1 MLNTTPCLIVP
12 CHLNTCIV
20 KCALMRISSKD
31 ANISGARRTS
41 LPAALSAI
49 GSDAAFT
56 SSTGSTRYNE
66 VDSGGGGSA
75 EVMVYSLG
83 WGMGEPERRG
93 ADRKRAQPPAAVH
106 SPLSQ
111 LSTLSQL
118 SQLSP
123 DEGHEVDVLPLHNQV
138 GGHTR
143 LLVLND
149 STVIKP
155 LNIRELHFYQNIPE
169 DIQSFV
175 PRYKGVMQASNTG
188 STKLD
193 KRYSPCFREENGRKQ
208 SLGGKRKRDD
218 VFKFKVH
225 RNGNASEVLKSI
237 AHMDNSNKQYFL
249 MMENITS
256 SYRRP
261 CVLDLKMGTRQHGDD
276 ASAEKRSKQIAKCA
290 ASTSATL
297 GVRLCGMQVY
307 VPETGACIRRDKYWG
322 RALTES
328 GLREALRD
336 FFAGGHAGPA
346 ALAGHAPRARV
357 VRRVLR
363 DLDALRRAI
372 AKQTS
377 YRFYSCSLL
386 IVYEGDVSGATS
398 AEDAGATTS
407 EYEAD
412 ASSSSA
418 EAPSPG
424 HFDMSTLHDEISSD
438 GREPFRPHS
447 EETMGGYEEG
457 EAGEDG
463 AHSLRRHP
471 PSPDSADSWMA
482 YSSTSSESWR
492 GSAEAE
498 APSPPDGS
506 GKRARCSRWPAA
518 RLHEPDERV
527 DIRMIDFAHT
537 AYAGAAAESP
547 LATATP
553 HHGPDCGFLTGI
565 DSLKRLLTEILAP
578 PPYS

>member
-1 MLNTTPCLIVP
+1 M
-12 CHLNTCIV
+12 
-20 KCALMRISSKD
+20 
-31 ANISGARRTS
+31 
-41 LPAALSAI
+41 
-49 GSDAAFT
+49 
-56 SSTGSTRYNE
+56 
-66 VDSGGGGSA
+66 DSGGGGSA

-83 WGMGEPERRG
+83 WGMGEPEWRG
-93 ADRKRAQPPAAVH
+93 ADRKRAQPPATAH
-106 SPLSQ
+106 
-111 LSTLSQL
+111 STLS
-118 SQLSP
+118 P
-123 DEGHEVDVLPLHNQV
+123 DDGHEVDVLPLHNQV

-169 DIQSFV
+169 DIQNFV

-188 STKLD
+188 GNKLD
-193 KRYSPCFREENGRKQ
+193 KRYSPCFRDENGRKQ

-225 RNGNASEVLKSI
+225 RNGNAGEVLKSI

-276 ASAEKRSKQIAKCA
+276 ATAEKRSKQIAKCA

-307 VPETGACIRRDKYWG
+307 VPETGACVRRDKYWG
-322 RALTES
+322 RALSEA
-328 GLREALRD
+328 GLRDALRD
-336 FFAGGHAGPA
+336 FFGARG
-346 ALAGHAPRARV
+346 RV

-386 IVYEGDVSGATS
+386 IVYEGDVQSEPAVD
-398 AEDAGATTS
+398 ETTAS
-407 EYEAD
+407 EYDGD
-412 ASSSSA
+412 ASSSSTDL
-418 EAPSPG
+418 APSPG

-438 GREPFRPHS
+438 VHEAREPFQPHS

-457 EAGEDG
+457 EVAS
-463 AHSLRRHP
+463 HSPRRQP
-471 PSPDSADSWMA
+471 PSPDSTDSWMA

-492 GSAEAE
+492 GEAETDAEAE
-498 APSPPDGS
+498 AS
-506 GKRARCSRWPAA
+506 GKRPRTRPQAAAAPAWNTPRPRPQPPLPA
-518 RLHEPDERV
+518 ERV

-565 DSLKRLLTEILAP
+565 DSLKRLLTEILP
-578 PPYS
+578 PQPYS

>member
-1 MLNTTPCLIVP
+1 MLV
-12 CHLNTCIV
+12 
-20 KCALMRISSKD
+20 
-31 ANISGARRTS
+31 SGARRTS
-41 LPAALSAI
+41 LCELRVSETAATDLVRQ
-49 GSDAAFT
+49 F
-56 SSTGSTRYNE
+56 E
-66 VDSGGGGSA
+66 VDSGGGGST

-93 ADRKRAQPPAAVH
+93 ERKRTQPPAAAH
-106 SPLSQ
+106 
-111 LSTLSQL
+111 T
-118 SQLSP
+118 LSP
-123 DEGHEVDVLPLHNQV
+123 DDGHEVDVLPLHNQV

-155 LNIRELHFYQNIPE
+155 LNIRELHFYQNIPD
-169 DIQSFV
+169 DIQGFV
-175 PRYKGVMQASNTG
+175 PRYKGVMQASHMG
-188 STKLD
+188 GTKLE
-193 KRYSPCFREENGRKQ
+193 KRYSPCFRDENGRKQ
-208 SLGGKRKRDD
+208 SLTGKRKRDD
-218 VFKFKVH
+218 VFKFRVH

-276 ASAEKRSKQIAKCA
+276 ASAEKRTKQIAKCA

-307 VPETGACIRRDKYWG
+307 VPETGACLRRDKYWG
-322 RALTES
+322 RGLSES
-328 GLREALRD
+328 GLRDALRD
-336 FFAGGHAGPA
+336 FFAAGGGGG
-346 ALAGHAPRARV
+346 LRARV

-363 DLDALRRAI
+363 DLDLLRRAI
-372 AKQTS
+372 AKQTN

-386 IVYEGDVSGATS
+386 IVYEGDVTPQPDDSGVS
-398 AEDAGATTS
+398 TS
-407 EYEAD
+407 EYEGD

-418 EAPSPG
+418 ELAPPG
-424 HFDMSTLHDEISSD
+424 HFDMSTLHDEMPESSLQ
-438 GREPFRPHS
+438 REPFRPHC
-447 EETMGGYEEG
+447 EETMGGYEDG
-457 EAGEDG
+457 ETAGPP
-463 AHSLRRHP
+463 SPRPHP

-482 YSSTSSESWR
+482 YSSASSESWR
-492 GSAEAE
+492 AEGE
-498 APSPPDGS
+498 TDDPDTENS
-506 GKRARCSRWPAA
+506 GKRARRPAWPTI
-518 RLHEPDERV
+518 EERV

-553 HHGPDCGFLTGI
+553 HDGPDCGFLTGV
-565 DSLKRLLTEILAP
+565 DSLKRLLTDILLP

>member
-1 MLNTTPCLIVP
+1 
-12 CHLNTCIV
+12 
-20 KCALMRISSKD
+20 
-31 ANISGARRTS
+31 
-41 LPAALSAI
+41 
-49 GSDAAFT
+49 
-56 SSTGSTRYNE
+56 
-66 VDSGGGGSA
+66 
-75 EVMVYSLG
+75 MVYSLG

-93 ADRKRAQPPAAVH
+93 ADRKRSQPAAA
-106 SPLSQ
+106 LS
-111 LSTLSQL
+111 L
-118 SQLSP
+118 
-123 DEGHEVDVLPLHNQV
+123 DDGHEVDVLPLNNQV

-155 LNIRELHFYQNIPE
+155 LNIRELHFYMNIPE

-175 PRYKGVMQASNTG
+175 PRYKGVMQASMAGG
-188 STKLD
+188 SKPD
-193 KRYSPCFREENGRKQ
+193 KRYSPCFRDENGRKQ

-225 RNGNASEVLKSI
+225 RNGNASEVLMSI

-261 CVLDLKMGTRQHGDD
+261 CILDLKMGTRQHGDD

-290 ASTSATL
+290 ASTSASL

-307 VPETGACIRRDKYWG
+307 VQETGACVRRDKYWG
-322 RALTES
+322 RALSEA
-328 GLREALRD
+328 GLREALAD
-336 FFAGGHAGPA
+336 FFAAGA
-346 ALAGHAPRARV
+346 APRARV
-357 VRRVLR
+357 VRQALR
-363 DLDALRRAI
+363 RLDALRRAI

-386 IVYEGDVSGATS
+386 IVYEGDVPGFSEEASGYS
-398 AEDAGATTS
+398 
-407 EYEAD
+407 AD

-418 EAPSPG
+418 DAPRS
-424 HFDMSTLHDEISSD
+424 HFDMSTLHDGISSD
-438 GREPFRPHS
+438 REREPFTPHS

-457 EAGEDG
+457 EVGG
-463 AHSLRRHP
+463 SGHSPRRQP
-471 PSPDSADSWMA
+471 PSPDSTDSWMA

-492 GSAEAE
+492 GEGAHSP
-498 APSPPDGS
+498 PSPAAAPEL
-506 GKRARCSRWPAA
+506 GKRARTAPAA
-518 RLHEPDERV
+518 PPPAPAPATPPPDERV

-537 AYAGAAAESP
+537 AFAGAAAESP

-565 DSLKRLLTEILAP
+565 DSLTRLLTEILQ
-578 PPYS
+578 PYS

>member
-1 MLNTTPCLIVP
+1 
-12 CHLNTCIV
+12 
-20 KCALMRISSKD
+20 
-31 ANISGARRTS
+31 
-41 LPAALSAI
+41 
-49 GSDAAFT
+49 
-56 SSTGSTRYNE
+56 
-66 VDSGGGGSA
+66 
-75 EVMVYSLG
+75 MVYSLG
-83 WGMGEPERRG
+83 WGMGEPERR
-93 ADRKRAQPPAAVH
+93 AVDRKRAQPPVAH
-106 SPLSQ
+106 
-111 LSTLSQL
+111 T
-118 SQLSP
+118 LSP
-123 DEGHEVDVLPLHNQV
+123 DDGHEVDVLPLHNQV

-169 DIQSFV
+169 DIQDFV

-188 STKLD
+188 GTKLD
-193 KRYSPCFREENGRKQ
+193 KRYSPCFRDENGRKA

-225 RNGNASEVLKSI
+225 RNGNANEVLKSI

-276 ASAEKRSKQIAKCA
+276 ASAEKRTKQIAKCA

-307 VPETGACIRRDKYWG
+307 MPEKGACVRRDKYWG
-322 RALTES
+322 RALSES

-336 FFAGGHAGPA
+336 FFAAGGG
-346 ALAGHAPRARV
+346 LRARV
-357 VRRVLR
+357 VKRVLR
-363 DLDALRRAI
+363 DLEALGRAI

-377 YRFYSCSLL
+377 YRFYSTSLL
-386 IVYEGDVSGATS
+386 IVYEGDVPCSLPADEASG
-398 AEDAGATTS
+398 GAS

-412 ASSSSA
+412 ASASSSS
-418 EAPSPG
+418 APSPG
-424 HFDMSTLHDEISSD
+424 HFDMSTLHDEISGD
-438 GREPFRPHS
+438 ARPPAPFVHS

-457 EAGEDG
+457 DEA
-463 AHSLRRHP
+463 AAPARSAHP

-492 GSAEAE
+492 HEPEAESEAAAEA
-498 APSPPDGS
+498 S
-506 GKRARCSRWPAA
+506 GKRARTRPAWRAPAA
-518 RLHEPDERV
+518 PPPPAPRAAPPPPDERV

-537 AYAGAAAESP
+537 AYAAAEAESP

-553 HHGPDCGFLTGI
+553 HHGPDCGFLTGV
-565 DSLKRLLTEILAP
+565 DSLKRLLGEILHP
-578 PPYS
+578 QPYS

>member
-1 MLNTTPCLIVP
+1 
-12 CHLNTCIV
+12 
-20 KCALMRISSKD
+20 
-31 ANISGARRTS
+31 
-41 LPAALSAI
+41 
-49 GSDAAFT
+49 
-56 SSTGSTRYNE
+56 
-66 VDSGGGGSA
+66 
-75 EVMVYSLG
+75 MVYSLG

-93 ADRKRAQPPAAVH
+93 ADRKRAQPPATAH
-106 SPLSQ
+106 
-111 LSTLSQL
+111 STLS
-118 SQLSP
+118 P
-123 DEGHEVDVLPLHNQV
+123 DDGHEVDVLPLHNQV

-169 DIQSFV
+169 DIQNFV

-188 STKLD
+188 GNKLD
-193 KRYSPCFREENGRKQ
+193 KRYSPCFRDENGRKQ

-225 RNGNASEVLKSI
+225 RNGNAGEVLKSI

-276 ASAEKRSKQIAKCA
+276 ATAEKRSKQIAKCA

-307 VPETGACIRRDKYWG
+307 VPETGACVRRDKYWG
-322 RALTES
+322 RALSEA
-328 GLREALRD
+328 GLRDALRD
-336 FFAGGHAGPA
+336 FFGARG
-346 ALAGHAPRARV
+346 RV

-386 IVYEGDVSGATS
+386 IVYEGDVQSEPAVD
-398 AEDAGATTS
+398 ETTAS
-407 EYEAD
+407 EYDGD
-412 ASSSSA
+412 ASSSSTDL
-418 EAPSPG
+418 APSPG

-438 GREPFRPHS
+438 LHEAREPFQPHS

-457 EAGEDG
+457 EVAS
-463 AHSLRRHP
+463 HSPRRQP
-471 PSPDSADSWMA
+471 PSPDSTDSWMA

-492 GSAEAE
+492 GEAETDAEAE
-498 APSPPDGS
+498 AS
-506 GKRARCSRWPAA
+506 GKRPRTRPQAAAAPAWNTPRPRPQPPLPA
-518 RLHEPDERV
+518 ERV

-565 DSLKRLLTEILAP
+565 DSLKRLLTEILP
-578 PPYS
+578 PQPYS

>member
-1 MLNTTPCLIVP
+1 
-12 CHLNTCIV
+12 
-20 KCALMRISSKD
+20 
-31 ANISGARRTS
+31 
-41 LPAALSAI
+41 
-49 GSDAAFT
+49 
-56 SSTGSTRYNE
+56 
-66 VDSGGGGSA
+66 
-75 EVMVYSLG
+75 MVYSLG

-93 ADRKRAQPPAAVH
+93 ADRKRAQPPAQHNA
-106 SPLSQ
+106 
-111 LSTLSQL
+111 
-118 SQLSP
+118 LSP
-123 DEGHEVDVLPLHNQV
+123 DDGHEVEFLPLHNQV

-169 DIQSFV
+169 DIQNFV

-208 SLGGKRKRDD
+208 SLGGKRRRDD

-307 VPETGACIRRDKYWG
+307 VPETGLCVRRDKYWG
-322 RALTES
+322 RSLSEA
-328 GLREALRD
+328 GLRDALRD
-336 FFAGGHAGPA
+336 FFAGGG
-346 ALAGHAPRARV
+346 GRGARV

-386 IVYEGDVSGATS
+386 IVYEGDISEPSSLSASGAH
-398 AEDAGATTS
+398 
-407 EYEAD
+407 EYDAD
-412 ASSSSA
+412 ASSSSTDL
-418 EAPSPG
+418 APEPG
-424 HFDMSTLHDEISSD
+424 HFDMSTLHHEIPD
-438 GREPFRPHS
+438 QRRQTFQPHS

-457 EAGEDG
+457 EVAG
-463 AHSLRRHP
+463 HSPRRQP
-471 PSPDSADSWMA
+471 PSPDSTDSWMA

-492 GSAEAE
+492 GDAEVE
-498 APSPPDGS
+498 PEEER
-506 GKRARCSRWPAA
+506 GKRARTQPPPPPAA
-518 RLHEPDERV
+518 AAAAAERV

-537 AYAGAAAESP
+537 AYANAAAESP

-565 DSLKRLLTEILAP
+565 DSLKRLLTEILP
-578 PPYS
+578 PQPYS